1 MTITTERSLEE
12 LYAQDPERADAVVF
26 GRKAN
31 LSRRGFLNGAG
42 LAAMAGSASRSRR
55 RAPTRRC
62 RLGMRRAE
70 DTVTRFGRTLAACVD
85 RDCHRQSRPQ
95 QSR

>member
-31 LSRRGFLNGAG
+31 PSRRGFLNGAG
-42 LAAMAGSASRSRR
+42 LAAMGAAVGGSIPFADNMP
-55 RAPTRRC
+55 A
-62 RLGMRRAE
+62 
-70 DTVTRFGRTLAACVD
+70 
-85 RDCHRQSRPQ
+85 
-95 QSR
+95 